1 MPTIFSHAIV
11 PAAIALGLG
20 KKTIPR
26 PLLYAGL
33 IVSVLP
39 DADCGTFAMGIPYE
53 SQFGHRGFM
62 HSLVFAAAM
71 AALWTWRNMEFNVDG
86 NTVKR
91 WVVFA
96 YLFVS
101 MASHG
106 VLDMLTD
113 GGKGV
118 ALFWPFSD
126 ARLFF
131 PETPIPVSN
140 IGLSF
145 LSERSLNVLKGE
157 FIIIWLPCLTLG
169 AIAFG
174 LRKLLTKEN
183 KT

>member
-1 MPTIFSHAIV
+1 MPTIFTHAVV

-20 KKTIPR
+20 KKAIPR
-26 PLLYAGL
+26 PLLYAGMIL
-33 IVSVLP
+33 SVFP
-39 DADCGTFAMGIPYE
+39 DADCGTFAMGIAYE

-71 AALWTWRNMEFNVDG
+71 AGLWTWRNMEFNVDG

-106 VLDMLTD
+106 LLDMLTD

-118 ALFWPFSD
+118 ALFWPFLD
-126 ARLFF
+126 ERLFF
-131 PETPIPVSN
+131 PATPISVSN

-145 LSERSLNVLKGE
+145 LSERSIGVLKDE
-157 FIIIWLPCLTLG
+157 FVVIWLPCLVLG
-169 AIAFG
+169 GVAFG
-174 LRKLLTKEN
+174 LRHLLMKE
-183 KT
+183 KKA